1 MLLYPSTKHGT
12 FLAKNMEN
20 SRMKIL
26 HVIPFH
32 PSPSSFIFAKRQVE
46 DLSGLGHINEVF
58 YFNTSFSLIG
68 FYRQLMSLRS
78 LVKRFN
84 PDVIH
89 AHYGTINAF
98 FASFIKNVPLVVSFH
113 GSDLNYTKDVH
124 WFREKL
130 GKRLSRIA
138 AQRAQHI
145 ICVSA
150 QLQAKLPIGKEKSSI
165 ISSGVNTEHFKE
177 LDRSVCK
184 SELKLSD
191 SKNYLFFNANNPIV
205 KRLDIALETVD
216 LLKDLQVELLT
227 LKGDT
232 DPAEIPVYLNA
243 SVAVLLCSD
252 SEGSPMV
259 IKEAMA
265 CGVPII
271 STDVGDV
278 KSTIAHVDNCFI
290 IEQKPTIIAE
300 KVRGIIVSQ
309 MERTNGL
316 EQLKMLG
323 LDQGSVVKKVESI
336 YHSIIQKGDKW
347 N

>member
-1 MLLYPSTKHGT
+1 
-12 FLAKNMEN
+12 MEN
-20 SRMKIL
+20 RSLKII

-32 PSPSSFIFAKRQVE
+32 PSPSSFIFAKRQVA
-46 DLSGLGHINEVF
+46 DLMELGHINEVF
-58 YFNTSFSLIG
+58 YFNTSFSILG
-68 FYRQLMSLRS
+68 FYRQLMRLKK

-124 WFREKL
+124 WLREKL
-130 GKRLSRIA
+130 GKHLSRIA

-150 QLQAKLPIGKEKSSI
+150 LLQAKLPVGKEKSCVI
-165 ISSGVNTEHFKE
+165 PSGVNTEKFKKM
-177 LDRSVCK
+177 DRSVCK
-184 SELKLSD
+184 TELKLSD

-205 KRLDIALETVD
+205 KRIDIALDTID
-216 LLKDLQVELLT
+216 LLKDLHVELLT
-227 LKGDT
+227 LKGDI
-232 DPAEIPVYLNA
+232 DPTEIPVYLNA

-265 CGVPII
+265 CGLPIV

-278 KSTIAHVDNCFI
+278 KSSIDLVDNCYI
-290 IEQKPTIIAE
+290 IPQNPALIAE
-300 KVRGIIVSQ
+300 KIRSIIASQ
-309 MERTNGL
+309 VEQTNGL
-316 EQLKMLG
+316 EQVKKLG
-323 LDQGSVVKKVESI
+323 LDHVSVVKKVEGI
-336 YHSIIQKGDKW
+336 YYSAIQKVDKW
-347 N
+347 S

>member
-1 MLLYPSTKHGT
+1 
-12 FLAKNMEN
+12 MEN
-20 SRMKIL
+20 RSLKII
-26 HVIPFH
+26 HIIPFH

-58 YFNTSFSLIG
+58 YFNTSFSLLG
-68 FYRQLMSLRS
+68 FYRQLMILRKM
-78 LVKRFN
+78 VRGFN

-130 GKRLSRIA
+130 GKRLSHIA

-145 ICVSA
+145 ICVSEL
-150 QLQAKLPIGKEKSSI
+150 LQAKLPLGKEKSSVI
-165 ISSGVNTEHFKE
+165 PSGVNTEHFKKLNRTE
-177 LDRSVCK
+177 CK
-184 SELKLSD
+184 SALNLSEG
-191 SKNYLFFNANNPIV
+191 KNYIFFNANNPVV
-205 KRLDIALETVD
+205 KRLDIALEAVT
-216 LLKDLQVELLT
+216 LLKDLNVELLS
-227 LKGDT
+227 LKGNVEPT
-232 DPAEIPVYLNA
+232 EIPVYLNA

-265 CGVPII
+265 CGLPIV

-278 KSTIAHVDNCFI
+278 KSAIAHVNNCFI
-290 IEQKPTIIAE
+290 IPQNPVLIAE
-300 KVRGIIVSQ
+300 KIRSIVASQ
-309 MERTNGL
+309 VEQTNGM
-316 EQLKMLG
+316 EQIKMLG
-323 LDQGSVVKKVESI
+323 LDQVSVVKKVEAI
-336 YHSIIQKGDKW
+336 YYSAIQKGDKW

>member
-1 MLLYPSTKHGT
+1 
-12 FLAKNMEN
+12 MEN
-20 SRMKIL
+20 RRLKII
-26 HVIPFH
+26 HIIPYH

-46 DLSGLGHINEVF
+46 DLSVLGHINEVF
-58 YFNTSFSLIG
+58 YFNTSFSIIG
-68 FYRQLMSLRS
+68 FYRQLVRIRK

-89 AHYGTINAF
+89 AHYGTINGF

-145 ICVSA
+145 ICVSEL
-150 QLQAKLPIGKEKSSI
+150 LQAKLPIGKEKSSVVP
-165 ISSGVNTEHFKE
+165 SGVNTENFKK
-177 LDRSVCK
+177 LDRSSCK
-184 SELKLSD
+184 RELKLSD

-216 LLKDLQVELLT
+216 LLKDLHVELLT
-227 LKGDT
+227 LKGDI

-265 CGVPII
+265 CGLPIV

-278 KSTIAHVDNCFI
+278 KSAITHVDNCFI
-290 IEQKPTIIAE
+290 IPQNPALIAE
-300 KVRGIIVSQ
+300 KIRFIITSQ
-309 MERTNGL
+309 VERTNGL
-316 EQLKMLG
+316 EQIKILG
-323 LDQGSVVKKVESI
+323 LDQVSVVKKIEAI
-336 YHSIIQKGDKW
+336 YFSAIQKGNGW

>member
-1 MLLYPSTKHGT
+1 
-12 FLAKNMEN
+12 MEN
-20 SRMKIL
+20 RRMKII

-32 PSPSSFIFAKRQVE
+32 PAPSSFIFAKRQVE
-46 DLSGLGHINEVF
+46 DLTELGHINEVF
-58 YFNTSFSLIG
+58 YFNTSFSLLG
-68 FYRQLMSLRS
+68 FYRQLVSLRK
-78 LVKRFN
+78 LVKHFN

-124 WFREKL
+124 WLREKL

-145 ICVSA
+145 ICVSEL
-150 QLQAKLPIGKEKSSI
+150 LQAKLPLGKEKSSVI
-165 ISSGVNTEHFKE
+165 PSGVNTEKFKK
-177 LDRSVCK
+177 LDRSSCK
-184 SELKLSD
+184 RELKLSD

-216 LLKDLQVELLT
+216 LLKDLHVELLT
-227 LKGDT
+227 LKGDI

-265 CGVPII
+265 CGLPIV

-278 KSTIAHVDNCFI
+278 KSAIAHVDNCFI
-290 IEQKPTIIAE
+290 IPQNPALIAE
-300 KVRGIIVSQ
+300 KVRSILASQ
-309 MERTNGL
+309 VEQTNGL

-323 LDQGSVVKKVESI
+323 LDQLSVVKKVESI
-336 YHSIIQKGDKW
+336 YYSAIQKGDKW

>member
-1 MLLYPSTKHGT
+1 
-12 FLAKNMEN
+12 MEN
-20 SRMKIL
+20 RRLKII

-32 PSPSSFIFAKRQVE
+32 PAPSSFIFAKRQVE
-46 DLSGLGHINEVF
+46 DLSELGHINEVF
-58 YFNTSFSLIG
+58 YFNTSFSLLG
-68 FYRQLMSLRS
+68 FYRQLMSLIK

-98 FASFIKNVPLVVSFH
+98 FASFIKTVPLVVSFH
-113 GSDLNYTKDVH
+113 GSDLNYTKDVN

-138 AQRAQHI
+138 AKRAQQI
-145 ICVSA
+145 ICVS
-150 QLQAKLPIGKEKSSI
+150 QLLQAKLPLGKEKSSVI
-165 ISSGVNTEHFKE
+165 PSGVNTEKFKK
-177 LDRSVCK
+177 LDRSDCK
-184 SELKLSD
+184 NALKLSD

-216 LLKDLQVELLT
+216 LLKDLQVELLP
-227 LKGDT
+227 LKGEI
-232 DPAEIPVYLNA
+232 DPSEIPVYLNA

-265 CGVPII
+265 CGLPIV

-278 KSTIAHVDNCFI
+278 KSSIAHVENCFI
-290 IEQKPTIIAE
+290 IAQNPALIAE
-300 KVRGIIVSQ
+300 KIRFIIASQ
-309 MERTNGL
+309 MEQTNGL
-316 EQLKMLG
+316 EQIKKLG
-323 LDQGSVVKKVESI
+323 LDHLSVVKKVEAI
-336 YHSIIQKGDKW
+336 YYSAIQNVDKW

>member
-1 MLLYPSTKHGT
+1 
-12 FLAKNMEN
+12 MEN
-20 SRMKIL
+20 RRLKII
-26 HVIPFH
+26 HVIPYH
-32 PSPSSFIFAKRQVE
+32 PAPSSFIFAKRQVE
-46 DLSGLGHINEVF
+46 DLSGLGHINEVY
-58 YFNTSFSLIG
+58 YFNTSFSILG
-68 FYRQLMSLRS
+68 FYRQLVSLRK
-78 LVKRFN
+78 LVGRFN

-145 ICVSA
+145 ICVSEL
-150 QLQAKLPIGKEKSSI
+150 LQAKLPLGKEKSSVI
-165 ISSGVNTEHFKE
+165 PSGVNTEKFKK
-177 LDRSVCK
+177 LDRLVCK
-184 SELKLSD
+184 SELNLSD

-205 KRLDIALETVD
+205 KRLDLALETVD
-216 LLKDLQVELLT
+216 LLKDLHVELLS
-227 LKGDT
+227 LKGDI

-265 CGVPII
+265 CGLPII

-278 KSTIAHVDNCFI
+278 KSSITAVENCYI
-290 IEQKPTIIAE
+290 VPQKPMLIAE
-300 KVRGIIVSQ
+300 KIRSIIASQ
-309 MERTNGL
+309 VEQTNGL
-316 EQLKMLG
+316 EQIRILE
-323 LDQGSVVKKVESI
+323 LDHVSVVKKVESI
-336 YHSIIQKGDKW
+336 YYSAIQKVDKW